1 MVLQLHHWIVLKKV
15 NLKII
20 LSLLY
25 QTTSVLPS
33 GLYYHQ
39 GCQVGARHQLAKR
52 PKKGNARWYNYH
64 LITKVNV
71 TYLFI
76 GGRKPS
82 ASVPEK
88 GECHKHIS
96 H

>member
-33 GLYYHQ
+33 GLSS
-39 GCQVGARHQLAKR
+39 GCTA
-52 PKKGNARWYNYH
+52 
-64 LITKVNV
+64 
-71 TYLFI
+71 
-76 GGRKPS
+76 S
-82 ASVPEK
+82 ASE
-88 GECHKHIS
+88 EAEER
-96 H
+96 